1 MNPFRQHR
9 SADAGSA
16 GPGDAAAPPRTRV
29 VAAILDQKGA
39 SASRRR
45 WSSGRLPLGAG
56 PQKLIGSTVVL
67 SLIGMGLMGSSCSSP
82 VFSLPCSPSIPT
94 TPSYY
99 PAPAQRVQS
108 TSINFELDNQYMT
121 ALVQSLVQTP
131 NASSGINVT
140 GTSLSEQGTGNNV
153 VNLLTVDFAPWK
165 GNPQAQ
171 LGSGWQLD
179 LTITPYLVNNQ
190 TVPNPAN
197 LMEILGNTGTEGLVL
212 RFGYSALRDATG
224 ANVTS
229 VSVCSSASPT
239 PTSSATTTDLTT
251 YTQQTVLAGILS
263 QLGSIAPIIFPTAK
277 VAEIAN
283 NLIPRTPFTAVPMG
297 VNGVN
302 VGTDGSLK
310 LGFAFSNLPPCPQGC
325 QPTAPFDPS
334 PYFNPGA
341 EPEEN
346 YDWNLDITPGFLLS
360 IFWVNVLGQMKQSF
374 PNETPFVTNV
384 VPSLEYPNPVD
395 PKFVNSPII
404 LTIYAGANGS
414 CGTFNFSDAPTITLK
429 MVTDPN
435 GDSVAQETET
445 KPDPDPGPGQA
456 FKYACWLADQGIFW
470 VFSVF
475 DVGTVISTS
484 VCPGVLGEP
493 IELSTPT
500 GDALYGTGMVTGYG
514 DLVILGRSKMLDG
527 IDGTRITVPPCT
539 PPS

>member
-1 MNPFRQHR
+1 M
-9 SADAGSA
+9 
-16 GPGDAAAPPRTRV
+16 
-29 VAAILDQKGA
+29 
-39 SASRRR
+39 
-45 WSSGRLPLGAG
+45 
-56 PQKLIGSTVVL
+56 
-67 SLIGMGLMGSSCSSP
+67 
-82 VFSLPCSPSIPT
+82 
-94 TPSYY
+94 
-99 PAPAQRVQS
+99 
-108 TSINFELDNQYMT
+108 NFELDNQYIT

-153 VNLLTVDFAPWK
+153 LNLLTVDFLPWQN
-165 GNPQAQ
+165 NPQDQ
-171 LGSGWQLD
+171 LGNADSPWQLD

-197 LMEILGNTGTEGLVL
+197 LMAILGNNLTEGLVL
-212 RFGYSALRDATG
+212 RFGYSALRDDTG

-239 PTSSATTTDLTT
+239 PTSSATTTDFTT
-251 YTQQTVLAGILS
+251 YIRQTVLAGILNK
-263 QLGSIAPIIFPTAK
+263 LGSVSSIIFPTDEVAK
-277 VAEIAN
+277 IAN
-283 NLIPRTPFTAVPMG
+283 NLIPTTPFTAVPMD

-325 QPTAPFDPS
+325 QPSAPFDPS

-341 EPEEN
+341 EPEQN
-346 YDWNLDITPGFLLS
+346 YDWNLDITPEFLLS
-360 IFWVNVLGQMKQSF
+360 VFWVNLLSQMKQSF
-374 PNETPFVTNV
+374 PNETPFLTNV
-384 VPSLEYPNPVD
+384 VPSLEFPNPDD

-414 CGTFNFSDAPTITLK
+414 CGTFNFSDAPTITLN

-435 GDSVAQETET
+435 GDSVVQETET
-445 KPDPDPGPGQA
+445 EPNPDPGPGQA
-456 FKYACWLADQGIFW
+456 FKYACWLTDQGISW

-475 DVGTVISTS
+475 DVGTVIPTS

-493 IELSTPT
+493 IQLSTPPPSK
-500 GDALYGTGMVTGYG
+500 DVLYGTGVVTGYG
-514 DLVILGRSKMLDG
+514 DLVILGRSKMLDEQYAQQHPG
-527 IDGTRITVPPCT
+527 SPPRTTIPPCT